1 MRFLEEL
8 QNIVRFHSASMN
20 NNMIM
25 SYSEL
30 NVKEWL
36 EADFAKENDLLMIK
50 TSSAN
55 IGWHKKEMQ
64 GHVRSHFV
72 DASMRDSNRTWMLSF
87 AVDYGGYIVIPHS
100 MSIHPVQYEASFF
113 IDNKT

>member
-55 IGWHKKEMQ
+55 IGWHEKEMQ
-64 GHVRSHFV
+64 AHMRSHFV
-72 DASMRDSNRTWMLSF
+72 NASMRDSNRTWMLSF

-113 IDNKT
+113 IDNKI

>member
-1 MRFLEEL
+1 
-8 QNIVRFHSASMN
+8 MN

-55 IGWHKKEMQ
+55 IGWHEKEMQ
-64 GHVRSHFV
+64 AHVRSHFV
-72 DASMRDSNRTWMLSF
+72 NASMRDSNRTWMLSF

-113 IDNKT
+113 IDNKI

>member
-55 IGWHKKEMQ
+55 IG
-64 GHVRSHFV
+64 
-72 DASMRDSNRTWMLSF
+72 
-87 AVDYGGYIVIPHS
+87 
-100 MSIHPVQYEASFF
+100 
-113 IDNKT
+113 

>member
-55 IGWHKKEMQ
+55 IGWHEKEMQ
-64 GHVRSHFV
+64 AHVRSHFV
-72 DASMRDSNRTWMLSF
+72 NASMRDSNRTWMLSF

-113 IDNKT
+113 IDNKI

>member
-20 NNMIM
+20 NNKIM

-55 IGWHKKEMQ
+55 IGWHEKEMQ
-64 GHVRSHFV
+64 AHMRSHFV
-72 DASMRDSNRTWMLSF
+72 NASMRDSNRTWMLSF

-113 IDNKT
+113 IDNKI